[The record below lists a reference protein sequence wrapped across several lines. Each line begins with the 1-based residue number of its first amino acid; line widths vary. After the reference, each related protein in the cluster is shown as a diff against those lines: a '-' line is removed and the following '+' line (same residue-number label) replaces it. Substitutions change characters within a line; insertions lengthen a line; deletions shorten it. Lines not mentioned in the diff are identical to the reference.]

1 MSSSGGGASS
11 SSTNNYSAEEQ
22 GALTTVP
29 ADLRAAHARALLCFS
44 HHAVAAKAEL
54 VAFVERCNEDKVDAD
69 KFNVSFVL
77 RALDDLGVASLDKLC
92 AVTLGEIFSGQ
103 LDNGAKTIIAV
114 LHGVLT
120 YHYL

>member
-1 MSSSGGGASS
+1 MLH
-11 SSTNNYSAEEQ
+11 T
-22 GALTTVP
+22 
-29 ADLRAAHARALLCFS
+29 LCFS
-44 HHAVAAKAEL
+44 HHAVAPKEEL

-69 KFNVSFVL
+69 KFDVSSVL

-92 AVTLGEIFSGQ
+92 ALTVDEIFSTQ

-114 LHGVLT
+114 LRGELT